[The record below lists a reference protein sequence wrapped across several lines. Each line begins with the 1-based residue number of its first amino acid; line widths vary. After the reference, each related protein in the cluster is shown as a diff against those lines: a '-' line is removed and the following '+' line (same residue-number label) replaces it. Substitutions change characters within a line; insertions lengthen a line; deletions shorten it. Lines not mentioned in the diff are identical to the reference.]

1 MQGLA
6 GLKLDE
12 GSWQMPQQ
20 RRNPLAL
27 FGVLLLALVVAMSMS
42 IGDADA
48 KKKKKKKKKK
58 PTPVTS
64 TVSTTKAVGQPVP
77 DRGPAMTDRWG
88 QLSSTI
94 DVPVT
99 GKAKFVTD
107 VNVTV
112 QTTGSAAGAAA
123 DLVARLT
130 APSGRT
136 ITLFTNIG
144 GTTQSIGPFK
154 MDDDTATTICDSA
167 APPCIDPDANLNRPF
182 AGTAQPQP
190 PSGLLGAFDWV
201 PMKGVWTL
209 KLFDTSPTLTST
221 FTSWT
226 LEVSGRSY
234 PQKKK

>member
-1 MQGLA
+1 
-6 GLKLDE
+6 
-12 GSWQMPQQ
+12 MPQE

-64 TVSTTKAVGQPVP
+64 TVTTTKAVGQAVP
-77 DRGPAMTDRWG
+77 DQGPAATDRWG
-88 QLSSTI
+88 QLASTI

-112 QTTGSAAGAAA
+112 ETTGSAAGAASHVA
-123 DLVARLT
+123 ARLT
-130 APSGRT
+130 APNGRT
-136 ITLFTNIG
+136 RTLFANLGDATL
-144 GTTQSIGPFK
+144 TSIGPFK
-154 MDDDTATTICDSA
+154 MDDDTATTICDVVVA
-167 APPCIDPDANLNRPF
+167 MQPCPDPDANLNRPF
-182 AGTAQPQP
+182 AGTAQPP
-190 PSGLLGAFDWV
+190 GGPLGAFDWV
-201 PMKGVWTL
+201 PMKGTWTL
-209 KLFDTSPTLTST
+209 KLFDNVNTLTST

-226 LEVSGRSY
+226 LAVSGRSY
-234 PQKKK
+234 PRKK